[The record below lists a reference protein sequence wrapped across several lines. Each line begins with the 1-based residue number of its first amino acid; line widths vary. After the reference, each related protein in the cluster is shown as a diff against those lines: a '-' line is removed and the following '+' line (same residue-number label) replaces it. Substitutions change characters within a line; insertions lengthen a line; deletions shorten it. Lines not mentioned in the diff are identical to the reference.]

1 MNAPRRTETLLPPAS
16 DAPVLRCGSAA
27 ASRDVFAAWIE
38 ATARWLID
46 QGIRRGDRVAFLA
59 PAGVPQIV
67 SLLACMRAGAIA
79 CPLNPRQPASV
90 NADCVR
96 RAGCKAEIAWP
107 EGDGEPFAGLR
118 PLTFPWTRQDLLDLG
133 VWTTDPHGPTDASAF
148 SVDADAPAVVVF
160 TSGSTG
166 RPRAAVLS
174 AGNLFA
180 NARASRRN
188 IPLAPGDAWLLSL
201 PLYHVSGLG
210 VVFRCIESGAAVA
223 VPEPDEPLV
232 NAIPRLRATSLSLVP
247 TQLHRLLAD
256 PEGMHA
262 LGPVKSVLLGGSAI
276 PEELLR
282 EVGRRRL
289 PVATTYGL
297 TETASQ
303 VATTA
308 LDAHHDGPRRAAPLL
323 IPGTVRLS
331 DDGEA
336 LVSGPCLFLGYLQPD
351 GSLERPFRPGGWFA
365 TGDLG
370 KWEADGALRILGR
383 RDFRF
388 VCGGENIQPEEVE
401 AALLALPEVE
411 QAIVV
416 PTPDPEW
423 GERPVAFVK
432 PVSGCTAPT
441 AAALR
446 EFLRDRLSG
455 IKIPQNVLPWPEDLD
470 AGGIKPRRGDFAERA
485 RRLLG

>member
-1 MNAPRRTETLLPPAS
+1 MSAVRRIETLLPPAS
-16 DAPVLRCGSAA
+16 DAGVLRCGSAA
-27 ASRDVFAAWIE
+27 ASREVFAAWLR
-38 ATARWLID
+38 AVTQWLTG
-46 QGIRRGDRVAFLA
+46 QGIRPGDRVAFLA
-59 PAGVPQIV
+59 PAGVRQVV
-67 SLLACMRAGAIA
+67 SLIACMRAGAVA
-79 CPLNPRQPASV
+79 CPLNPRQPATV
-90 NADCVR
+90 NAECIR
-96 RAGCKAEIAWP
+96 AAGCTAGIVWSEEECAAL
-107 EGDGEPFAGLR
+107 AGLR
-118 PLTFPWTRQDLLDLG
+118 RLTFPWSPQDLLDLAAWAPG
-133 VWTTDPHGPTDASAF
+133 PNAPTDPSAV
-148 SVDADAPAVVVF
+148 SVEADAPAVVVF

-174 AGNLFA
+174 AGSLFA

-210 VVFRCIESGAAVA
+210 IVFRCIESGAAMA
-223 VPEPDEPLV
+223 VPDPDEPLID
-232 NAIPRLRATSLSLVP
+232 AMRRLGATSLSLVP

-256 PEGMHA
+256 PEGVRA
-262 LGPVKSVLLGGSAI
+262 LRAVKSVLLGGGAI
-276 PEELLR
+276 PEDLLR

-308 LDAHHDGPRRAAPLL
+308 LDAHHDGPRRSAPPL

-331 DDGEA
+331 DDGEV

-351 GSLERPFRPGGWFA
+351 GSMERPFCPDGWFA

-370 KWEADGALRILGR
+370 TWEAAGELRILGR

-388 VCGGENIQPEEVE
+388 VCGGENIQPEEIE
-401 AALLALPEVE
+401 AALLSLSAIQ

-423 GERPVAFVK
+423 GERPVAFVRTAA
-432 PVSGCTAPT
+432 GCAVPT

-446 EFLRDRLSG
+446 ELLRDRLPG
-455 IKIPQNVLPWPEDLD
+455 IKIPQALLPWPADLD
-470 AGGIKPRRGDFAERA
+470 AGGIKPRRSDFAERA

>member
-1 MNAPRRTETLLPPAS
+1 MNAARRTETLLPPPS
-16 DAPVLRCGSAA
+16 EAPVLRCGSAA
-27 ASRDVFAAWIE
+27 VSREVFAAWIE
-38 ATARWLID
+38 AATQWLID
-46 QGIRRGDRVAFLA
+46 QGIRPGDRVAFLA
-59 PAGVPQIV
+59 PAGVPQVV

-79 CPLNPRQPASV
+79 CPLNPRQPAIV

-96 RAGCKAEIAWP
+96 TAGCIAGISWS
-107 EGDGEPFAGLR
+107 EEDCAALTGLR
-118 PLTFPWTRQDLLDLG
+118 RLTFPWACQDLLDLDA
-133 VWTTDPHGPTDASAF
+133 WATESHGSPDASAF
-148 SVDADAPAVVVF
+148 SVEADAPAVVVF

-210 VVFRCIESGAAVA
+210 VMCRCIESGAAIA
-223 VPEPDEPLV
+223 VSEPDEPLV
-232 NAIPRLRATSLSLVP
+232 DAILRLRATSLSLVP

-256 PEGMHA
+256 AEGVRA
-262 LGPVKSVLLGGSAI
+262 LDAVKSVLLGGSAI
-276 PEELLR
+276 PEDLLC

-308 LDAHHDGPRRAAPLL
+308 LDAHHGGPRRSAPPL

-351 GSLERPFRPGGWFA
+351 GSMERPLRSDGWFA

-370 KWEADGALRILGR
+370 KWEADGELRILGR

-388 VCGGENIQPEEVE
+388 VSGGENVQPEEVE
-401 AALLALPEVE
+401 AALLALPAIE

-416 PTPDPEW
+416 PASDPEW

-432 PVSGCTAPT
+432 PVPGCGVPT

-446 EFLRDRLSG
+446 ELLRDRLSG
-455 IKIPQNVLPWPEDLD
+455 IKMPRNVLPWPEDLD
-470 AGGIKPRRGDFAERA
+470 AGGIKPRRSDFAERA